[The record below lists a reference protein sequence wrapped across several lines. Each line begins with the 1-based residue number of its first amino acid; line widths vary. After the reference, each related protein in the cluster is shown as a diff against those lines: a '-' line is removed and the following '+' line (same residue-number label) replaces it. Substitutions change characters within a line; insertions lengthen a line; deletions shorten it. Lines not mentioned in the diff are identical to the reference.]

1 MPTHSPR
8 WLRYLASTAR
18 WALGILLAFWLLL
31 ALAWATLHWWIVPR
45 IDDWR
50 PLLQQQAQKALG
62 LPVRV
67 DRLLA
72 HSEGVLPTLEL
83 QGVQLLDA
91 QGRQALQL
99 PRVLIALSPRS
110 LLRLGLSQ
118 LYVQAPA
125 LQLRR
130 DAQGQVFVAGLPLTQ
145 DSGEGSVLDWLLSQS
160 EVVVRGGRLEWLDE
174 QRALPVVELSDVDL
188 VLRGGAW
195 RHALRL
201 DATPPAH
208 WGARFSLRAR
218 LQEPLWDPLGKAW
231 SRWSG
236 QWYAELPEV
245 DLVRLAPYL
254 DLQGVQV
261 QDGRGALRAW
271 ADVQQG
277 RVARVVTDLALRR
290 AQVQWARALQP
301 LALQELAL
309 RAVAEPLEDGL
320 QLGAENLRVRTSDG
334 LAWQSKALSWRVQG
348 QGAQRQQR
356 LHAELLDLALLARI
370 AERLPLEAALRE
382 ALAQYGP
389 EGRIHDLQAQWQG
402 QDDAVSAYAVR
413 GRASDL
419 ALGQGGAGGC
429 APKVFGLRG
438 ASGSF
443 ELSQTGGSAELDI
456 RDGQL
461 LLPGVFEDPC
471 VPLQSLQASV
481 RWQIEG
487 EHIRV
492 DSENLRF
499 ANADAEGRARL
510 HWRTGEGAQP
520 RLPGMLDLSG
530 TLVRADG
537 TRVHRYLPLAVDA
550 EARHYVR
557 DAITAGASKEV
568 NFRVRGDLADLPF
581 ANGEAGEFHIAAR
594 IRDAT
599 LVYVPRALQT
609 PGDKPWPA
617 LSGLSGMLVFD
628 RASMRVD
635 GAAGQVQ
642 GRPRLK
648 VLQVDARIPDLQS
661 PQLQVQGEVQG
672 PLAEM
677 LAFVRGS
684 QVADL
689 TEGALDQM
697 QARGEAALQLK
708 LRLPIAALQRS
719 RVEGRIALAGNEL
732 RPAPGAPLLTQLHG
746 AVAFSERGFT
756 LEQVRAQALG
766 GELQLTGGLQPAPGG
781 GEPQLQLQA
790 RGRAS
795 SAGLHAA
802 AEPGGLLARLAAR
815 LQGSADYQLALGM
828 HHGLPEVRLTSD
840 LAGMALDLPA
850 PLGKTAE
857 QPLALRYEN
866 RISTASAAG
875 GELREQLQL
884 ELGERLSLS
893 YLQKPAAADRAP
905 QVLAGQ
911 VVLGGGKAVAGESG
925 VHALVRLDALDL
937 DAWEALEASAAG
949 GSRPARSPWQPDTLE
964 LQVGTL
970 TVRQRQL
977 HELSA
982 HARARGESWNAELTA
997 RELQGQLAYQAPD
1010 AAQPQGL
1017 VRARLARLSWP
1028 KAEQA
1033 HMDRLLDADAGEL
1046 PALDVQVQ
1054 DFELHGHH
1062 LGQLDLQAVNRN
1074 TGDGQR
1080 EWRLSRL
1087 NLEMPEASFSSSGNW
1102 ALLGHAG
1109 PDARRRTVLKFELKL
1124 RDSGEL
1130 LARLGMPGVLRRGA
1144 GELQGSI
1151 GWLGPPVAPD
1161 YASMTGEMKLDMQ
1174 SGQFLKADPGLSK
1187 LLGVLSLQALPRRF
1201 SLDFRDVF
1209 SAGFSFDFVRADLQ
1223 IEQGVA
1229 RTNNLQMKGVNAA
1242 VLMEG
1247 TADIAHETQNLHVV
1261 VVPELNTLTAS
1272 LVATAINPVLG
1283 LGSFLAQF
1291 VLGDRLVK
1299 AATRE
1304 FQIEGTWSEPQVRA
1318 LRSGADGTAT
1328 HKEEQP

>member
-1 MPTHSPR
+1 M
-8 WLRYLASTAR
+8 
-18 WALGILLAFWLLL
+18 
-31 ALAWATLHWWIVPR
+31 PR

-67 DRLLA
+67 QALRA
-72 HSEGVLPTLEL
+72 HSNGVLPTLEL

-91 QGRQALQL
+91 GGRQALQL

-118 LYVQAPA
+118 LYVEAPA

-130 DAQGQVFVAGLPLTQ
+130 DAQGRVFVAGLPLTQ
-145 DSGEGSVLDWLLSQS
+145 GSDDGSVLDWLLSQT

-174 QRALPVVELSDVDL
+174 QRALPAVQLSDVDL

-195 RHALRL
+195 RHVLRL
-201 DATPPAH
+201 DATPPEH

-218 LQEPLWDPLGKAW
+218 LQEPLWGPLGKAW
-231 SRWSG
+231 TGWSG

-301 LALQELAL
+301 LALQELTL
-309 RAVAEPLEDGL
+309 RAVAEPLDDGL
-320 QLGAENLRVRTSDG
+320 QLGAENLRVRTGDG

-356 LHAELLDLALLARI
+356 LQAEVLDLALLARI
-370 AERLPLEAALRE
+370 AERLPLDASLRE

-389 EGRIHDLQAQWQG
+389 EGRIHDLHAQWRG
-402 QDDAVSAYAVR
+402 EDDAVSAYAVR
-413 GRASDL
+413 GRASGL
-419 ALGQGGAGGC
+419 ALGRDAAGGC
-429 APKVFGLRG
+429 APEVFGLRG

-443 ELSQTGGSAELDI
+443 ELTEAGGSAELSI

-471 VPLQSLQASV
+471 VPVQSLQAGV
-481 RWQIEG
+481 RWQIDG
-487 EHIRV
+487 DRIRV

-510 HWRTGEGAQP
+510 HWRTGEGAQS
-520 RLPGMLDLSG
+520 RLPGVLDLSG

-581 ANGEAGEFHIAAR
+581 ANGEVGEFHIAAR
-594 IRDAT
+594 IRNAT
-599 LVYVPRALQT
+599 LVYVPRALQA

-635 GAAGQVQ
+635 GAAGQVL

-648 VLQVDARIPDLQS
+648 VLQVNARIPDLES

-697 QARGEAALQLK
+697 QARGEAALQLQ

-719 RVEGRIALAGNEL
+719 RVEGRIELAGNEL

-746 AVAFSERGFT
+746 AVVFSERGFT
-756 LEQVRAQALG
+756 LEQVRGQALG
-766 GELQLTGGLQPAPGG
+766 GALRLAGGLQPPPDGGAPL
-781 GEPQLQLQA
+781 LQLQA
-790 RGRAS
+790 SGSAS
-795 SAGLHAA
+795 SAGLQAA
-802 AEPGGLLARLAAR
+802 AGEGGLTARLAAR
-815 LQGSADYQLALGM
+815 MQGSTDYTLTLGM
-828 HHGLPEVRLTSD
+828 HHGLPELLLVSD
-840 LAGMALDLPA
+840 LRGMALDLPA

-857 QPLALRYEN
+857 QTRALRYQN
-866 RISTASAAG
+866 RVSNAG
-875 GELREQLQL
+875 GELREHLQL
-884 ELGERLSLS
+884 DAGAVLSLS
-893 YLQKPAAADRAP
+893 YLQKPGAPGQAP

-911 VVLGGGKAVAGESG
+911 VVLGEGRAVAGASG
-925 VHALVRLDALDL
+925 VQAVVRLDALDL
-937 DAWEALEASAAG
+937 DAWEALEAPAAG
-949 GSRPARSPWQPDTLE
+949 PRPPRSPWQPDTLD

-977 HELSA
+977 HEVSA
-982 HARARGESWNAELTA
+982 HARARGESWSADLVA
-997 RELQGQLAYQAPD
+997 RELQGQLAYHAPD

-1028 KAEQA
+1028 RAEQA
-1033 HMDRLLDADAGEL
+1033 QMDRLLDAEAGEL

-1074 TGDGQR
+1074 TEDGQR

-1109 PDARRRTVLKFELKL
+1109 PDARRRTVLKFELRV

-1144 GELQGSI
+1144 GELQGRI
-1151 GWLGPPVAPD
+1151 GWLGSPVAPD
-1161 YASMTGEMKLDMQ
+1161 YPSMTGAMKLDMQ

-1223 IEQGVA
+1223 IEEGVA

-1247 TADIAHETQNLHVV
+1247 TADIAHETQDLHVV

-1272 LVATAINPVLG
+1272 LVATAINPVVG

-1318 LRSGADGTAT
+1318 LRSGADGAAT
-1328 HKEEQP
+1328 NKEEQP